1 MLRSQTPARGTGA
14 VSAPVRVFIVDDHAL
29 FREGLTR
36 LLGTEHGLEVVGSV
50 GTAEAAL
57 EQLGKLGKLEVDVL
71 IADYDLGA
79 ANALPLIA
87 EVKQRGH
94 TVRMLLVTAGVPS
107 RDAVELLKLGVSGI
121 FQKQHPPE
129 ELLRTI
135 REVAA
140 GKAVFDQD
148 YFVRLLE
155 EAGSAK
161 EKLKLTERERTIL
174 SLLLEGQS
182 NKEIG
187 NALKLSESAV
197 KAAFQQLFARTGV
210 RTRSQL
216 VRIALEELRDE
227 L

>member
-1 MLRSQTPARGTGA
+1 
-14 VSAPVRVFIVDDHAL
+14 VSELVRIFIVDDHAL

-36 LLGTEHGLEVVGSV
+36 LLGTESGLQVVGGAGS
-50 GTAEAAL
+50 AEDAV
-57 EQLGKLGKLEVDVL
+57 EQLARLEIDVL
-71 IADYDLGA
+71 IADFDLGA
-79 ANALPLIA
+79 NTAISLLTELN
-87 EVKQRGH
+87 KRGLA
-94 TVRMLLVTAGVPS
+94 VRTLLVTAGVPT
-107 RDAVELLKLGVSGI
+107 RDAVELLRLGVAGI
-121 FQKQHPPE
+121 FQKQNAPE

-135 REVAA
+135 RDVAA
-140 GKAVFDQD
+140 GKAVFDQG
-148 YFVRLLE
+148 YFLGLMA
-155 EAGSAK
+155 EAGASK

-187 NALKLSESAV
+187 NELRLSESAV
-197 KAAFQQLFARTGV
+197 KAALQQLFARTGV